1 LMFFA
6 PAKDRVRGELG
17 AVVGPDA
24 SRAHGLYF
32 CGSSRRQLWHHAVW
46 KGVSI

>member
-6 PAKDRVRGELG
+6 PAKDRVRGELD
-17 AVVGPDA
+17 AVVGHDA
-24 SRAHGLYF
+24 SRARELYC